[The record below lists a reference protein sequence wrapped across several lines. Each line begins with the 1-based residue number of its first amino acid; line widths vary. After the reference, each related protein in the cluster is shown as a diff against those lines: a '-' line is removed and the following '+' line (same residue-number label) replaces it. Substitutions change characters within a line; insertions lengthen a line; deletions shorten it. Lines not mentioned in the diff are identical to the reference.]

1 MPILLHAEPLRYFS
15 NQLNTTEEKNQDYG
29 SILKSMRFC
38 FKTRGEAES

>member
-1 MPILLHAEPLRYFS
+1 MPILLHAEALRYFS
-15 NQLNTTEEKNQDYG
+15 NQLNMTEKKTNYG